1 MKCYV
6 YRSERRPDTY
16 LYLPQ
21 ADDFSA
27 VPEAL
32 LRLFGEASFALEFEL
47 TPERRLAQAEPTQVM
62 ASLRDQGFY
71 LQMPP
76 ANQALA

>member
-6 YRSERRPDTY
+6 YRSRRRADTY
-16 LYLPQ
+16 LYLPR

-27 VPEAL
+27 VPDAL
-32 LRLFGEASFALEFEL
+32 LEMFGKAELALEFEL
-47 TPERRLAQAEPTQVM
+47 TPQRRLAQANARQVID
-62 ASLRDQGFY
+62 SLREKGFY

-76 ANQALA
+76 ANRMTV

>member
-6 YRSERRPDTY
+6 YRSRRRADTY
-16 LYLPQ
+16 LYLPS

-27 VPEAL
+27 VPDAL
-32 LRLFGEASFALEFEL
+32 IRLFGEAELALEFEL
-47 TPERRLAQAEPTQVM
+47 GPQRRLAQAEPVQVM
-62 ASLRDQGFY
+62 ASLREQGFY

-76 ANQALA
+76 VNDTLT